1 MNSEIKATVGLDI
14 EKKFKG
20 RSRNKRIAESCLT
33 ARRRMG
39 NSKGRCASRL
49 YKVASKKS
57 M

>member
-20 RSRNKRIAESCLT
+20 RSRNKRIAESCSA

-39 NSKGRCASRL
+39 NSKG
-49 YKVASKKS
+49 
-57 M
+57 